1 MQNQEAVCTFR
12 ICQGAGPL
20 YSTVVAQNVQT
31 AGEPQRASRAGL
43 HEIFVHF
50 LAIGAISFG
59 GGIIA
64 YLQRTL
70 VDETRWLTPKQFMG
84 ALEISQTVPGTNSAN
99 MAVIVGDYLA
109 GPFGSLAAFIG
120 LCLPGALL
128 VFALAVASG
137 FGRHHPIGHA
147 ALDGVTAGAVGILAA
162 ITFRTGKLQFV
173 RFPDV
178 AILVATFI
186 GMAVFKI
193 PLLILLA
200 VLGGLAV
207 FLYRPKKA
215 PNA

>member
-1 MQNQEAVCTFR
+1 M
-12 ICQGAGPL
+12 
-20 YSTVVAQNVQT
+20 AQDVQ
-31 AGEPQRASRAGL
+31 AAPESAPQPAERAGL
-43 HEIFVHF
+43 DQIFVRF
-50 LAIGAISFG
+50 LAIGAVSFG
-59 GGIIA
+59 GGIVA

-70 VDETRWLTPKQFMG
+70 VDKTRWLTPSQFMG

-109 GPFGSLAAFIG
+109 GPVGSLVAFAA

-128 VFALAVASG
+128 VFVLAVVSG
-137 FGRHHPIGHA
+137 AGRHNPIGHA

-162 ITFRTGKLQFV
+162 ITFRTGKEQFV

-178 AILVATFI
+178 AILIATFA
-186 GMAVFKI
+186 GMAFFKI
-193 PLLILLA
+193 PLLILVV

-207 FLYRPKKA
+207 FLYRPGRS